1 MHFEIYP
8 WSICPILQNF
18 SLQAILL
25 LQTQRSSCAGA
36 FLILAGNLIHQS
48 SILAC
53 YLMHVVLCH
62 TENLMGKQFVECD
75 CDVVLVAATRVSKSR
90 WNCDWTGNICKK
102 RQSFNY
108 TVVAAIFLTATI
120 ISGSCLSNSESL
132 LSPTGKCSIHSV
144 TSYMFALG

>member
-1 MHFEIYP
+1 MAYLSNLAKFLIA
-8 WSICPILQNF
+8 S
-18 SLQAILL
+18 ILL
-25 LQTQRSSCAGA
+25 LRTQRSSCARA
-36 FLILAGNLIHQS
+36 FLILAGNLIHWP

-62 TENLMGKQFVECD
+62 AENLMGKQLMECD
-75 CDVVLVAATRVSKSR
+75 CEVALVAATRVSKSR

-120 ISGSCLSNSESL
+120 ISGSCLSNPNWKMFHPLCHIVYVCPGLISL
-132 LSPTGKCSIHSV
+132 LQ
-144 TSYMFALG
+144 L